1 MQCRC
6 CLSRQLPLFELFEL
20 NLDVILTSVASV
32 EVEPHDGLPAFVC
45 EECVGKAKASL
56 KFRRQCERVD
66 QSMRRLLEFSRQRCE
81 TDQSGHDDGTGDG
94 FIRAESNLEDAATLP
109 PDVIG
114 DDRLSLP
121 FDHDYCRSFDPESL
135 EMLDECLETEKELF
149 LEREIPPDQN
159 DPDPV
164 REQLDS
170 DRDESEGSNE
180 DTRSSSTDNS
190 VVLCI
195 EAADEFIET
204 DNFRENDPQD
214 EGSSPRWKTAPAGL
228 PTVPGPKREREQHVC
243 DRCGR
248 GFSRSTF
255 MRQHTVR
262 CASRRADLPRG
273 TRYQPAVLF
282 CELCRRTFRSQHFLW
297 RHRQICK
304 GRAEHDFVRDVVE
317 YYTDKEFRKH
327 FRMTRTTVDSLVDS
341 FRRSE
346 FYRVRITG
354 GRQEIPARAQILSFL
369 WFCGKSTTFGKVCRT
384 FRVAMASFHKHMNL
398 ILDFLHQMARDVI
411 KLPESSEEKGQLSL
425 QFAEIIP
432 LMNVLGCID
441 SWFIDCTRH
450 KEANAGTDAVK
461 NTGAN
466 GSRRKPGCGILL
478 QAIAGPSGKFMDV
491 NTELTY
497 SMDLDAG
504 RLFSRSALACRLDS
518 VCQNGR
524 FHLLGSSPYP
534 LRPYLLTPFA
544 TGSSN
549 AYSNMP
555 ASDPKVSAYNNTLQ
569 AALENTILKA
579 FRALRRRFPVLAKL
593 RFCSREKVARFVLAC
608 CVLHNFCIDAGDIGT
623 VDEADHDE
631 DHEMEEQEELVAFT
645 AVRFWQRPFCER
657 SADDVAELIEAGKAK
672 RDHISMSIVA

>member
-6 CLSRQLPLFELFEL
+6 CLSSQLPLFELFEL

-159 DPDPV
+159 DPDP
-164 REQLDS
+164 
-170 DRDESEGSNE
+170 
-180 DTRSSSTDNS
+180 
-190 VVLCI
+190 
-195 EAADEFIET
+195 
-204 DNFRENDPQD
+204 
-214 EGSSPRWKTAPAGL
+214 
-228 PTVPGPKREREQHVC
+228 
-243 DRCGR
+243 
-248 GFSRSTF
+248 
-255 MRQHTVR
+255 
-262 CASRRADLPRG
+262 
-273 TRYQPAVLF
+273 
-282 CELCRRTFRSQHFLW
+282 
-297 RHRQICK
+297 
-304 GRAEHDFVRDVVE
+304 
-317 YYTDKEFRKH
+317 FRKH

-432 LMNVLGCID
+432 MMNVLGCID

-450 KEANAGTDAVK
+450 KEANAGTDPVK

-549 AYSNMP
+549 AYTNMP

-608 CVLHNFCIDAGDIGT
+608 CVLHNFCIDDGDIGT